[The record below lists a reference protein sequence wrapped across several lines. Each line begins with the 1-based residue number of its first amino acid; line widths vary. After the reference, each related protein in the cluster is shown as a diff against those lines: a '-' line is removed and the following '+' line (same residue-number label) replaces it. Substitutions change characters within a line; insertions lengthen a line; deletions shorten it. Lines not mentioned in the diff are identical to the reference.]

1 MPTSKSPYLMM
12 AVLSGVLWG
21 SAGIFVRILGDWGMD
36 GVTIVFSRVLIA
48 VFMMGALI
56 LATDRRMFRIEAS
69 DLWIF
74 IVCALSM
81 VFLNLFYTISVSG
94 ASLSLA
100 AVLLSMSPVFMLLM
114 ARALFGERI
123 TRRKTGCML
132 LAIIGCILVSGLLEN
147 PGSVSA
153 EGIGAGIAAAF
164 FYAFYG
170 IMSKRAAS
178 GGYST
183 YTILFYCI
191 LFSAIVLLP
200 FSDLNAVVEYGSE
213 GLGSIA
219 LLVIQALFSSVL
231 PYIFYTVAVTKGEAG
246 TGSLLAACGEPM
258 AAAAFGLAFFTEI
271 PSPLMILGML
281 LAVVSIAVMCS
292 PDGKNEHPCR

>member
-21 SAGIFVRILGDWGMD
+21 SAGIFVRILGDWGM
-36 GVTIVFSRVLIA
+36 GGATIVFSRVLIA
-48 VFMMGALI
+48 VFMIGALI

-213 GLGSIA
+213 GLGNIVF
-219 LLVIQALFSSVL
+219 LVIQLDFRTSNRV
-231 PYIFYTVAVTKGEAG
+231 
-246 TGSLLAACGEPM
+246 
-258 AAAAFGLAFFTEI
+258 
-271 PSPLMILGML
+271 
-281 LAVVSIAVMCS
+281 
-292 PDGKNEHPCR
+292 R

>member
-1 MPTSKSPYLMM
+1 M

-36 GVTIVFSRVLIA
+36 GATIVFSRVLIA
-48 VFMMGALI
+48 VFIMGALI
-56 LATDRRMFRIEAS
+56 LVTDRRMFRIKMS

-81 VFLNLFYTISVSG
+81 VLLNLFYTISVGG

-100 AVLLSMSPVFMLLM
+100 AVLLSMSPAFMLLM

-183 YTILFYCI
+183 YTILFFCI

-231 PYIFYTVAVTKGEAG
+231 PYIFYTVAVTKGGGRYGFAARGMRGADGSSCVRIGVLHGDTFAVDDPRYAAG
-246 TGSLLAACGEPM
+246 GRFHRRDVLAGWEERAPVQM
-258 AAAAFGLAFFTEI
+258 K
-271 PSPLMILGML
+271 SD
-281 LAVVSIAVMCS
+281 S
-292 PDGKNEHPCR
+292 CRV